1 MSARE
6 LEDLLAFNMRNTHV
20 SEIYADDYY
29 YEAFVNKYYHGLN
42 TRRFRPLKLFVLAP
56 HERGAAE
63 EAAHAKVDGLG
74 KFVYASLRT
83 PRQLLAVDARPTR
96 RKPAQRNPFPETI
109 AEVLDEVP
117 DSTEGRNNSS
127 TGGSCNPA
135 PSPPLTKAYHCTLQT
150 DGQVAARKV
159 IEDCN
164 CQLLDVDDADRAV
177 ASQRVAAAEGEAVHE
192 RDTLYF
198 LERRWLLMDGI
209 ADALRIRDDAGSSDG
224 VFRFIVGTNK
234 GRALVARVLSR
245 VGTFGGHFTGGGGP
259 LRVHGLSMLLGT
271 LRNARALFGDNV
283 APQGTHNLITSD
295 EHIHI
300 SSAVDV
306 AVAATAALGRLHQP
320 ADVLRCFQAL
330 MVSDVVTEVPK
341 DWTEG
346 SEQLGIKGLLPLL
359 LLHHN
364 YQIDKNAAWFG
375 TVLIALFDAAARVR
389 VDTGATAEQFRAAFL
404 EVFSRIMVHLMALI
418 GLLDKAC
425 ATQVQEAIDSVC
437 ALVGSSV
444 LHAML
449 QVCTPEQ
456 EKQLA
461 LPLSVIVS
469 NTTSPPPT

>member
-1 MSARE
+1 MSTRE

-20 SEIYADDYY
+20 SEIYVDDYY
-29 YEAFVNKYYHGLN
+29 YEAYINKYFHGLN
-42 TRRFRPLKLFVLAP
+42 TRRFRPLKLFALAP
-56 HERGAAE
+56 HERNAAE

-96 RKPAQRNPFPETI
+96 RKAAQRNPFPETI

-117 DSTEGRNNSS
+117 DSKAKES
-127 TGGSCNPA
+127 TGGGTGNPTA
-135 PSPPLTKAYHCTLQT
+135 PGTKVDHCTLQT

-164 CQLLDVDDADRAV
+164 CQLLDVDDADRAI
-177 ASQRVAAAEGEAVHE
+177 ASHRVAAAEGEVVHE
-192 RDTLYF
+192 RDVMYF

-209 ADALRIRDDAGSSDG
+209 ADALRIRDEEGGSDG
-224 VFRFIVGTNK
+224 VFRFIAGTNK
-234 GRALVARVLSR
+234 GRVLIARVLAR
-245 VGTFGGHFTGGGGP
+245 VGTFGG
-259 LRVHGLSMLLGT
+259 RVHGLSMLLGT
-271 LRNARALFGDNV
+271 LRNARALFGDNL
-283 APQGTHNLITSD
+283 APPPTANLIASD
-295 EHIHI
+295 EQIHI

-306 AVAATAALGRLHQP
+306 ATAAAAALARLHSP
-320 ADVLRCFQAL
+320 EDVLRCFQAL
-330 MVSDVVTEVPK
+330 RASDVVAEIPR
-341 DWTEG
+341 DWSER

-364 YQIDKNAAWFG
+364 YQIDKSAAWFG
-375 TVLIALFDAAARVR
+375 MVLIALFEAAARVG
-389 VDTGATAEQFRAAFL
+389 VSAGATAEPFRVAFL
-404 EVFSRIMVHLMALI
+404 DVFNRIMAHLMALI
-418 GLLDKAC
+418 GLLEKAC

-449 QVCTPEQ
+449 EICTPEQ

-461 LPLSVIVS
+461 LPLSVIVG
-469 NTTSPPPT
+469 NTTSAPPS